1 MVRGFDPLRKSTCDY
16 SLIFSCGV
24 EQRQLVGLITQRST
38 VRVRP
43 PRPENYI
50 FLSVVQALWNN
61 PLPFRTRK
69 LNILALTILHLCGK
83 ISHRRET
90 NLNMNNEEITEKLN
104 TDNNLLDTMESLIE
118 EFSPKEILERGE
130 IVDGT
135 VISIQNN
142 GLVIDLGQKS
152 EGFVPKNEM
161 KSLTNPES
169 YEKGKQIIT
178 YVIFPETQEGTIL
191 LSVDR
196 ARGEQGWKTLDTA
209 RQEGKTLVGKIV
221 DSNKGG
227 AVVECEGVQGFVP
240 LSQLIGPAR
249 ELYTPSGPPK
259 PGFIG
264 MSIEFRITELNRRR
278 NRAIFSERAALE
290 AVKMKLKSERIKE
303 LNVGDVVKGKVLGT
317 SKFGVFVE
325 MDGAD
330 GLIHISELSWDTVLD
345 QENFVQIGTIL
356 DVQIIKIDHEN
367 LRIALSLKRL
377 QPEPWDMIS
386 GDVSV
391 GTIMKGTITKL
402 ASFGAFAR
410 VKGGLEGL
418 IHLSELSYEKVDI
431 PSDVVSE
438 GQEVEVKI
446 IKIEEERK
454 RLGLS
459 LLLDKDVEDSSDEE
473 EKDTSTANIEKT
485 SEINEIENEDD
496 AQQDKNLE
504 ETQTVSKADNDESND
519 AEDSSEEDKVE

>member
-1 MVRGFDPLRKSTCDY
+1 MRGGAAAARWAHNPKVDGSSPSPATRK
-16 SLIFSCGV
+16 
-24 EQRQLVGLITQRST
+24 
-38 VRVRP
+38 
-43 PRPENYI
+43 YI
-50 FLSVVQALWNN
+50 ILSVVQALWNN

-90 NLNMNNEEITEKLN
+90 NFKMNNEEITEKLN
-104 TDNNLLDTMESLIE
+104 PDNNILDTMESLIE

-135 VISIQNN
+135 VISIQEN

-196 ARGEQGWKTLDTA
+196 ARGEQGWKTLDYA
-209 RQEGKTLVGKIV
+209 RQEGKTLIGKIV

-249 ELYTPSGPPK
+249 QLYTPSGPPK
-259 PGFIG
+259 AGFIG

-290 AVKMKLKSERIKE
+290 AVKLKLKSERIKE

-345 QENFVQIGTIL
+345 PENFVQIGTSL

-377 QPEPWDMIS
+377 QPEPWEMIS

-418 IHLSELSYEKVDI
+418 IHLSELSYDKVDL

-459 LLLDKDVEDSSDEE
+459 LLLDKEVEDSPSDND
-473 EKDTSTANIEKT
+473 KDLS
-485 SEINEIENEDD
+485 
-496 AQQDKNLE
+496 
-504 ETQTVSKADNDESND
+504 DESND
-519 AEDSSEEDKVE
+519 DESTLNETTDEVDDQQNENQDEISINPEDDTDDLNQSDVEETTGEEKAE

>member
-1 MVRGFDPLRKSTCDY
+1 
-16 SLIFSCGV
+16 
-24 EQRQLVGLITQRST
+24 
-38 VRVRP
+38 
-43 PRPENYI
+43 
-50 FLSVVQALWNN
+50 
-61 PLPFRTRK
+61 
-69 LNILALTILHLCGK
+69 
-83 ISHRRET
+83 
-90 NLNMNNEEITEKLN
+90 MNKEEITEKLN
-104 TDNNLLDTMESLIE
+104 SDNNLLDTMESLIE

-135 VISIQNN
+135 VISIQDN

-209 RQEGKTLVGKIV
+209 RQEGKTLIGKIV

-259 PGFIG
+259 AGFIG

-290 AVKMKLKSERIKE
+290 AVKLKLKSERIKE

-325 MDGAD
+325 MNGAD

-345 QENFVQIGTIL
+345 PENFVQIGTTL
-356 DVQIIKIDHEN
+356 DVQIIKIDLEN

-377 QPEPWDMIS
+377 QPEPWEMIS

-391 GTIMKGTITKL
+391 GTIMQGTITKL

-418 IHLSELSYEKVDI
+418 IHLSELSYEKIDL

-459 LLLDKDVEDSSDEE
+459 LLLDK
-473 EKDTSTANIEKT
+473 
-485 SEINEIENEDD
+485 EIEDESGDSN
-496 AQQDKNLE
+496 
-504 ETQTVSKADNDESND
+504 NDESTVNEFKNEVD
-519 AEDSSEEDKVE
+519 DNLNEVPEGLGSSQEEESENMDKSNSEETSYEEKAE

>member
-1 MVRGFDPLRKSTCDY
+1 
-16 SLIFSCGV
+16 
-24 EQRQLVGLITQRST
+24 
-38 VRVRP
+38 
-43 PRPENYI
+43 
-50 FLSVVQALWNN
+50 
-61 PLPFRTRK
+61 
-69 LNILALTILHLCGK
+69 
-83 ISHRRET
+83 
-90 NLNMNNEEITEKLN
+90 MNNEEIIEKLN

-259 PGFIG
+259 AGFIG

-290 AVKMKLKSERIKE
+290 AVKLKLKSERIKE

-345 QENFVQIGTIL
+345 PENFVQIGTTL
-356 DVQIIKIDHEN
+356 DVQIIKIDLEN

-377 QPEPWDMIS
+377 QPEPWEMIS

-418 IHLSELSYEKVDI
+418 IHLSELSYDKIDI
-431 PSDVVSE
+431 PSDVVRE

-459 LLLDKDVEDSSDEE
+459 LLLDKEIEEITNEADKDPSVENVEDSSLPG
-473 EKDTSTANIEKT
+473 
-485 SEINEIENEDD
+485 EIENEDD
-496 AQQDKNLE
+496 QQDKNDEEMETVNKVDTE
-504 ETQTVSKADNDESND
+504 ETNQEFD
-519 AEDSSEEDKVE
+519 DSPEEDKA

>member
-1 MVRGFDPLRKSTCDY
+1 
-16 SLIFSCGV
+16 
-24 EQRQLVGLITQRST
+24 
-38 VRVRP
+38 
-43 PRPENYI
+43 
-50 FLSVVQALWNN
+50 
-61 PLPFRTRK
+61 
-69 LNILALTILHLCGK
+69 
-83 ISHRRET
+83 
-90 NLNMNNEEITEKLN
+90 MNNEEIIEKLN
-104 TDNNLLDTMESLIE
+104 TNNNLLDTMESLIE

-152 EGFVPKNEM
+152 EGFIPKNEM

-259 PGFIG
+259 SGFIG

-290 AVKMKLKSERIKE
+290 AVKLKLKSERIKE

-345 QENFVQIGTIL
+345 PENFVQIGTTL
-356 DVQIIKIDHEN
+356 DVQIIKIDLEN

-377 QPEPWDMIS
+377 QPEPWEMIS

-418 IHLSELSYEKVDI
+418 IHLSELSYDKIDI
-431 PSDVVSE
+431 PSDVVRE

-459 LLLDKDVEDSSDEE
+459 LLLDKEIEEITNEADKDPSVENVEDSSLPG
-473 EKDTSTANIEKT
+473 
-485 SEINEIENEDD
+485 EIENEDD
-496 AQQDKNLE
+496 QQDKNDEEMETVNKVDTE
-504 ETQTVSKADNDESND
+504 ETNQEFD
-519 AEDSSEEDKVE
+519 DSQEEDKA

>member
-1 MVRGFDPLRKSTCDY
+1 
-16 SLIFSCGV
+16 
-24 EQRQLVGLITQRST
+24 
-38 VRVRP
+38 
-43 PRPENYI
+43 
-50 FLSVVQALWNN
+50 
-61 PLPFRTRK
+61 
-69 LNILALTILHLCGK
+69 
-83 ISHRRET
+83 
-90 NLNMNNEEITEKLN
+90 MNNEEITEKLN
-104 TDNNLLDTMESLIE
+104 PDNNILDTMESLIE

-135 VISIQNN
+135 VISIQEN

-196 ARGEQGWKTLDTA
+196 ARGEQGWKTLDYA
-209 RQEGKTLVGKIV
+209 RQEGKTLIGKIV

-249 ELYTPSGPPK
+249 QLYTPSGPPK
-259 PGFIG
+259 AGFIG

-290 AVKMKLKSERIKE
+290 AVKLKLKSERIKE

-345 QENFVQIGTIL
+345 PENFVQIGTSL

-377 QPEPWDMIS
+377 QPEPWEMIS

-418 IHLSELSYEKVDI
+418 IHLSELSYDKVDL

-459 LLLDKDVEDSSDEE
+459 LLLDKEVEDSPSDND
-473 EKDTSTANIEKT
+473 KDLS
-485 SEINEIENEDD
+485 
-496 AQQDKNLE
+496 
-504 ETQTVSKADNDESND
+504 DESND
-519 AEDSSEEDKVE
+519 DESTLNETTDEVDDQQNENQDEISINPEDDTDDLNQSDVEETTGEEKAE

>member
-1 MVRGFDPLRKSTCDY
+1 
-16 SLIFSCGV
+16 
-24 EQRQLVGLITQRST
+24 
-38 VRVRP
+38 
-43 PRPENYI
+43 
-50 FLSVVQALWNN
+50 
-61 PLPFRTRK
+61 
-69 LNILALTILHLCGK
+69 
-83 ISHRRET
+83 
-90 NLNMNNEEITEKLN
+90 MNNEETTENLKF
-104 TDNNLLDTMESLIE
+104 DNNLLDTMESLIE

-135 VISIQNN
+135 IITIQNN

-169 YEKGKQIIT
+169 FEKGKKIIT

-290 AVKMKLKSERIKE
+290 AVKLKLKSERIKE

-345 QENFVQIGTIL
+345 PENFVQIGTTL

-377 QPEPWDMIS
+377 QPEPWEMIS

-418 IHLSELSYEKVDI
+418 IHLSELSYEKIDI

-459 LLLDKDVEDSSDEE
+459 LLLDKEIEEMPAEAEKNSSIENVDESFE
-473 EKDTSTANIEKT
+473 A
-485 SEINEIENEDD
+485 NEIENEDGGQKVKTD
-496 AQQDKNLE
+496 EDT
-504 ETQTVSKADNDESND
+504 ETELKLDDEKSNQD
-519 AEDSSEEDKVE
+519 AEVSSDEEKAE

>member
-1 MVRGFDPLRKSTCDY
+1 
-16 SLIFSCGV
+16 
-24 EQRQLVGLITQRST
+24 
-38 VRVRP
+38 
-43 PRPENYI
+43 
-50 FLSVVQALWNN
+50 
-61 PLPFRTRK
+61 
-69 LNILALTILHLCGK
+69 
-83 ISHRRET
+83 
-90 NLNMNNEEITEKLN
+90 MNNEEITENLN
-104 TDNNLLDTMESLIE
+104 SNNLLDTMESLIE

-135 VISIQNN
+135 IISIQNN

-161 KSLTNPES
+161 KSLTNPEN

-209 RQEGKTLVGKIV
+209 RQEGKTLIGKII

-290 AVKMKLKSERIKE
+290 AVKLKLKSERIKE

-345 QENFVQIGTIL
+345 PENFVQIGTTL

-377 QPEPWDMIS
+377 QPEPWEMIS

-418 IHLSELSYEKVDI
+418 IHLSELSHEKIDI

-459 LLLDKDVEDSSDEE
+459 LLLDKEIEETPAEAEENSSTENVEELFEASEIENEDGDQKVKTDEDTEAESKLDDEETNQDVEDSSDEE
-473 EKDTSTANIEKT
+473 
-485 SEINEIENEDD
+485 
-496 AQQDKNLE
+496 
-504 ETQTVSKADNDESND
+504 KAE
-519 AEDSSEEDKVE
+519 

>member
-1 MVRGFDPLRKSTCDY
+1 MTEI
-16 SLIFSCGV
+16 LIMSNT
-24 EQRQLVGLITQRST
+24 EETPSKTSDINSDITQ
-38 VRVRP
+38 
-43 PRPENYI
+43 ND
-50 FLSVVQALWNN
+50 N
-61 PLPFRTRK
+61 P
-69 LNILALTILHLCGK
+69 
-83 ISHRRET
+83 S
-90 NLNMNNEEITEKLN
+90 
-104 TDNNLLDTMESLIE
+104 LDTMESLIE

-135 VISIQNN
+135 VINIQDN

-161 KSLTNPES
+161 RSLTNPET
-169 YEKGKQIIT
+169 YEKGKSLIT

-196 ARGEQGWKTLDTA
+196 ARGEQGWKTLDVA
-209 RQEGKTLVGKIV
+209 RQEGKTLIGKIV

-264 MSIEFRITELNRRR
+264 MEVEFRITELNRRR

-290 AVKMKLKSERIKE
+290 AVKLKLKSQRIKE

-345 QENFVQIGTIL
+345 PENFVQIGTSL
-356 DVQIIKIDHEN
+356 DVQIIKIDLEN

-377 QPEPWDMIS
+377 QPEPWEMIS
-386 GDVSV
+386 SDVSV
-391 GTIMKGTITKL
+391 GTIMQGTITKL

-418 IHLSELSYEKVDI
+418 IHLSELSYDKIDL

-459 LLLDKDVEDSSDEE
+459 LLLDKDIKDPDMDDGQADQITEPSLEITEDNSDEDPEEISEDSLEDSAEE
-473 EKDTSTANIEKT
+473 
-485 SEINEIENEDD
+485 
-496 AQQDKNLE
+496 
-504 ETQTVSKADNDESND
+504 
-519 AEDSSEEDKVE
+519 SSEENIEENSEEKN

>member
-1 MVRGFDPLRKSTCDY
+1 
-16 SLIFSCGV
+16 
-24 EQRQLVGLITQRST
+24 
-38 VRVRP
+38 
-43 PRPENYI
+43 
-50 FLSVVQALWNN
+50 
-61 PLPFRTRK
+61 
-69 LNILALTILHLCGK
+69 
-83 ISHRRET
+83 
-90 NLNMNNEEITEKLN
+90 MNNEEITEKLN
-104 TDNNLLDTMESLIE
+104 PDNNILDTMESLIE

-135 VISIQNN
+135 VISIQEN

-196 ARGEQGWKTLDTA
+196 ARGEQGWKTLDSA
-209 RQEGKTLVGKIV
+209 RQEGKTLIGKIV

-259 PGFIG
+259 AGFIG

-290 AVKMKLKSERIKE
+290 AVKLKLKSERIKE

-345 QENFVQIGTIL
+345 PENFVQIGTSL

-377 QPEPWDMIS
+377 QPEPWEMIS

-418 IHLSELSYEKVDI
+418 IHLSELSYDKVDL

-459 LLLDKDVEDSSDEE
+459 LLLDKEVEDSPSDND
-473 EKDTSTANIEKT
+473 KDLS
-485 SEINEIENEDD
+485 
-496 AQQDKNLE
+496 
-504 ETQTVSKADNDESND
+504 DESND
-519 AEDSSEEDKVE
+519 DESTLNETTDEVDDQQNENQEEISINPEDDTDDLNQSDVEETPGEEKAE

>member
-1 MVRGFDPLRKSTCDY
+1 
-16 SLIFSCGV
+16 
-24 EQRQLVGLITQRST
+24 
-38 VRVRP
+38 
-43 PRPENYI
+43 
-50 FLSVVQALWNN
+50 
-61 PLPFRTRK
+61 
-69 LNILALTILHLCGK
+69 
-83 ISHRRET
+83 
-90 NLNMNNEEITEKLN
+90 MNNEELIEKLN
-104 TDNNLLDTMESLIE
+104 TDNNLIDTMESLIE

-135 VISIQNN
+135 VIKIQNN

-209 RQEGKTLVGKIV
+209 RQEGKTLIGKIV

-290 AVKMKLKSERIKE
+290 AVKLKLKSERIKE

-345 QENFVQIGTIL
+345 PENFVQIGTTL

-377 QPEPWDMIS
+377 QPEPWEMIS

-459 LLLDKDVEDSSDEE
+459 LLLDKEIEETSTEDNKNSSDEHIEDSSEAEELESEDDVQKDENTVETEIVSKANTDQQNDDVEDSSAE
-473 EKDTSTANIEKT
+473 EK
-485 SEINEIENEDD
+485 
-496 AQQDKNLE
+496 
-504 ETQTVSKADNDESND
+504 
-519 AEDSSEEDKVE
+519 AE